1 LGIDVINVAAIASPR
16 PRQGVGQFR
25 RYLMFETTR
34 GTPVPARRRLL
45 ALVFALV
52 AAGPIAAAPTA
63 ALADDGLVDVRTLPR
78 LEGAM
83 ERTDRTTAHSLN
95 YAVPTPVTVTSPAI
109 EKLMAANGWMEY
121 LRPLEPSGGSLLFKK
136 GGYGLFVDF
145 TQRVK
150 TPDQSSVSYHADRL
164 DANVPFPTDATGILF
179 DARRPYLKCTT
190 AATVEASLDFF
201 NKELPGYDWSPLS
214 AADAAAHWPNAKLDD
229 KPANGATAY
238 YGYNKNG
245 GGYQQPPIMLSLQ
258 RGNDGRTMVEIKV
271 APFALPQNLAVIRDT
286 VDLPEPDH
294 TPTFGS
300 TGSRDSDE
308 RELHGVTVAEIPVVL
323 AFYRREL
330 AERGWTEETRGAAI
344 ADDEVTVSFF
354 SADQT
359 ATLRLTHKYDLTVVG
374 MVAQT
379 KPSALAARAKAR
391 KDADD
396 KFMSDAETMAKQF
409 IAADEVR
416 RAAQAAGLSD
426 APLQALAPQTTP
438 VPLPEGAENVDF
450 KAADGRLEFDS
461 ASSVKALAAFYRGAL
476 KATGWHE
483 APSVINKP
491 NMAVMEFSKGAKK
504 LSFTVMQMGPKVNV
518 SADGSGLVMADASPA
533 AADDAKPDAAAGA
546 AQALE
551 PEPDSALPVPKQHS
565 MSSIGSSKPKG
576 GETPFRHELQASV
589 PAELGAVLAFYRRE
603 LGKLGWKETA
613 ERTVVKPDHAELAFA
628 TPNGPATLKL
638 GRSNDETTVELA
650 QKIPAAAAKA
660 DVMPKPGHAKLLFS
674 SFSDSEITVTIN
686 RQTVKIP
693 AGAGGPQS
701 KGPTLE
707 LPPGKYRYS
716 LKVAAGPAQSHDIEL
731 HADDAWGLMV
741 SSDGDVLPLQVY

>member
-1 LGIDVINVAAIASPR
+1 
-16 PRQGVGQFR
+16 
-25 RYLMFETTR
+25 MFETTR

-45 ALVFALV
+45 AMVFAV
-52 AAGPIAAAPTA
+52 IAAGPIVVGPTA

-78 LEGAM
+78 LEGAV
-83 ERTDRTTAHSLN
+83 ERTDHTTPHSLT

-109 EKLMAANGWMEY
+109 EKLLAANGWMEY
-121 LRPLEPSGGSLLFKK
+121 LRPLEPSSGSLLFKK

-201 NKELPGYDWSPLS
+201 NKELPAFDWSPLS

-245 GGYQQPPIMLSLQ
+245 GGYQQPPIMLLLQ

-308 RELHGVTVAEIPVVL
+308 RELHGVTVAEIPVVV

-330 AERGWTEETRGAAI
+330 AARGWTEDARSAALTDND
-344 ADDEVTVSFF
+344 ATLNF
-354 SADQT
+354 SSPDQT
-359 ATLRLTHKYDLTVVG
+359 ATLKLSRQYDLTVVG

-379 KPSALAARAKAR
+379 KPSALAARAKAK

-416 RAAQAAGLSD
+416 RTAQAAGLSD
-426 APLQALAPQTTP
+426 APLNAQAGQNMP

-450 KAADGRLEFDS
+450 KADDGRLEFDS

-518 SADGSGLVMADASPA
+518 SADGSGLVMADAGPA
-533 AADDAKPDAAAGA
+533 AADDAKSDAKSNAAAGA
-546 AQALE
+546 SAQALE

-589 PAELGAVLAFYRRE
+589 PADLGAVLAFYRSE
-603 LGKLGWKETA
+603 LGKLGWKETT
-613 ERTVVKPDHAELAFA
+613 ERTVAKPDHAELAFS
-628 TPNGPATLKL
+628 TPDGPATLKL

-701 KGPTLE
+701 KGPMLE

>member
-1 LGIDVINVAAIASPR
+1 
-16 PRQGVGQFR
+16 
-25 RYLMFETTR
+25 MFETTR
-34 GTPVPARRRLL
+34 GTPVPPRRRRL
-45 ALVFALV
+45 ALIFAV
-52 AAGPIAAAPTA
+52 IAAGPTV
-63 ALADDGLVDVRTLPR
+63 ALADDGLVDVRTMPR
-78 LEGAM
+78 LEGAV
-83 ERTDRTTAHSLN
+83 ERTDRTTPHSVS
-95 YAVPTPVTVTSPAI
+95 YAVPTTVTVTSPAI

-136 GGYGLFVDF
+136 GAYGVFVGF

-150 TPDQSSVSYHADRL
+150 TPDQSVVSYDADRL
-164 DANVPFPTDATGILF
+164 NANVPFPTDATGILF

-190 AATVEASLDFF
+190 AASVEASLAFF

-300 TGSRDSDE
+300 TGSRDSDQ

-330 AERGWTEETRGAAI
+330 AARGWTEETRGAVI
-344 ADDEVTVSFF
+344 ADNDATLNF
-354 SADQT
+354 SSPDQT
-359 ATLRLTHKYDLTVVG
+359 ATLKLSHQYDLTVVN
-374 MVAQT
+374 MVAQV
-379 KPSALAARAKAR
+379 KPAALAARAKAK

-416 RAAQAAGLSD
+416 RTAQAAGLSD
-426 APLQALAPQTTP
+426 APLNAQAGQTMP

-450 KAADGRLEFDS
+450 KAEDGRLEFDS

-518 SADGSGLVMADASPA
+518 SADGSGLIMAGASPA
-533 AADDAKPDAAAGA
+533 AVDDAKPGAVAGAA

-589 PAELGAVLAFYRRE
+589 PAELGAVLAFYRSE
-603 LGKLGWKETA
+603 LGKLGWKETT
-613 ERTVVKPDHAELAFA
+613 ERTVVKPDHAELAFS
-628 TPNGPATLKL
+628 TPDGPATLKL

-660 DVMPKPGHAKLLFS
+660 DVMPKPGQAKLLFS
-674 SFSDSEITVTIN
+674 SFSDSEIMVTIN

-701 KGPTLE
+701 KGPMLE

-716 LKVAAGPAQSHDIEL
+716 LKVAAGPVQSHDIEL

>member
-1 LGIDVINVAAIASPR
+1 
-16 PRQGVGQFR
+16 
-25 RYLMFETTR
+25 MFETTR
-34 GTPVPARRRLL
+34 GTPVPPRRRRL
-45 ALVFALV
+45 ALIFAV
-52 AAGPIAAAPTA
+52 IAAGPTV
-63 ALADDGLVDVRTLPR
+63 ALADDGLVDVRTMPR
-78 LEGAM
+78 LEGAV
-83 ERTDRTTAHSLN
+83 ERTDRTTPHSVS

-121 LRPLEPSGGSLLFKK
+121 QRPLEPSGGSLLFKK
-136 GGYGLFVDF
+136 GAYGVFVGF

-150 TPDQSSVSYHADRL
+150 TPDQSVVSYDADRL
-164 DANVPFPTDATGILF
+164 NANVPFPTDATGILF

-190 AATVEASLDFF
+190 AASVEASLAFF

-300 TGSRDSDE
+300 TGSRDSDQ

-330 AERGWTEETRGAAI
+330 AARGWTEETRGAVI
-344 ADDEVTVSFF
+344 ADNDATLNF
-354 SADQT
+354 SSPDQT
-359 ATLRLTHKYDLTVVG
+359 ATLKLSHQYDLTVVN
-374 MVAQT
+374 MVAQV
-379 KPSALAARAKAR
+379 KPAALAARAKAK

-416 RAAQAAGLSD
+416 RTAQAAGLSD
-426 APLQALAPQTTP
+426 APLNAQAGQTMP

-450 KAADGRLEFDS
+450 KAEDGRLEFDS

-518 SADGSGLVMADASPA
+518 SADGSGLIMAGASPA
-533 AADDAKPDAAAGA
+533 AVDDAKPGAAAGAA

-565 MSSIGSSKPKG
+565 MSSIGSSKPRG

-589 PAELGAVLAFYRRE
+589 PAELGAVLAFYRSE
-603 LGKLGWKETA
+603 LGKLGWKETT
-613 ERTVVKPDHAELAFA
+613 ERTVVKPDHAELAFS
-628 TPNGPATLKL
+628 TPDGPATLKL

-660 DVMPKPGHAKLLFS
+660 DVMPKPGQAKLLFS
-674 SFSDSEITVTIN
+674 SFSDSEIMVTIN

-701 KGPTLE
+701 KGPMLE

-716 LKVAAGPAQSHDIEL
+716 LKVAAGPVQSHDIEL